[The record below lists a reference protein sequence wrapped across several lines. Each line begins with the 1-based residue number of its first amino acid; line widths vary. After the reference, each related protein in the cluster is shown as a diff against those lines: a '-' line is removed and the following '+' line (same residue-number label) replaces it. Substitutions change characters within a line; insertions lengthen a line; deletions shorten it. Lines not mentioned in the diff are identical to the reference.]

1 MPGSLPNQQIESTG
15 EESSAT
21 QAEETQAVIAANET
35 TIANPEQTEVSAQDP
50 AQDSLDD
57 SQPQDAQ
64 DNAQTNTLATHAS
77 SAGPG
82 TNGGQPVSTTTAQ
95 PLSSQSDQLE
105 IASIASAEF
114 WEEIASMREQMASD
128 EALAADDPRQIAYT
142 AAKTMTVFLFAGA
155 TNWYLKGS
163 ALLASLFS
171 SLPLWTPFDP
181 LPILALNRRMR
192 RRRERTQAAAAAL
205 ELRYS
210 AGMTRLLDARPGPVG
225 V

>member
-1 MPGSLPNQQIESTG
+1 MDPAEVEN
-15 EESSAT
+15 SAT
-21 QAEETQAVIAANET
+21 QAVETQAVIAANET
-35 TIANPEQTEVSAQDP
+35 TVANAEQTELSAQDP
-50 AQDSLDD
+50 AQNPTQDSEED

-64 DNAQTNTLATHAS
+64 DSALVTHAS
-77 SAGPG
+77 SVGARAG
-82 TNGGQPVSTTTAQ
+82 GGHYVNTTTAQ
-95 PLSSQSDQLE
+95 PLGSQNDQLE
-105 IASIASAEF
+105 VASIASAEF
-114 WEEIASMREQMASD
+114 WEEIANMRAQMAA
-128 EALAADDPRQIAYT
+128 EETLAADDPRQIVYT
-142 AAKTMTVFLFAGA
+142 AAKTMTVFLLAGA

-210 AGMTRLLDARPGPVG
+210 AGMTRLLDARSGQVIAK
-225 V
+225 